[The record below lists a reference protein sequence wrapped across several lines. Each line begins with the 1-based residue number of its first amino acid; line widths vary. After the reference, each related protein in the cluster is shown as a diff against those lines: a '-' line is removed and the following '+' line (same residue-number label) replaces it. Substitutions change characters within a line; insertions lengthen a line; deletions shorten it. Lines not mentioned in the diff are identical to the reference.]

1 MELSLSKL
9 SSVELDKLPVRKHN
23 TVKICGLF
31 SSPRC
36 PLLSFVFAFC
46 AWQHRQQGRGNK
58 RRKATKSGP
67 RRFKVTV
74 QLATIGNIPNGFR
87 HTHPPPSNIR
97 TYKNKEKGKK
107 KNWKFFLFF
116 LKGNDSDQFFRSLT
130 PLPVISIL
138 LLELLHSVDKRLP
151 ARTHNTYTREEK
163 NEEKTK
169 QKEKFGVR
177 SRRRR
182 RPTDKTHTPST
193 ESVDYRDCAVW
204 REWGWAAAA
213 GFG

>member
-1 MELSLSKL
+1 
-9 SSVELDKLPVRKHN
+9 N
-23 TVKICGLF
+23 T
-31 SSPRC
+31 
-36 PLLSFVFAFC
+36 
-46 AWQHRQQGRGNK
+46 QQERGNK

-87 HTHPPPSNIR
+87 HTHPH
-97 TYKNKEKGKK
+97 TYKNKGKGKK
-107 KNWKFFLFF
+107 EKNNRNFLFF

-151 ARTHNTYTREEK
+151 ARERQHKSNVHTRGKKKKFE
-163 NEEKTK
+163 
-169 QKEKFGVR
+169 KEKEIKNKKGNERFGVR

-182 RPTDKTHTPST
+182 PTDKIPVGRILTT
-193 ESVDYRDCAVW
+193 RDV
-204 REWGWAAAA
+204 G
-213 GFG
+213 GK

>member
-31 SSPRC
+31 SSPRS

-87 HTHPPPSNIR
+87 HTHPPPSLKYTHIKIKTR
-97 TYKNKEKGKK
+97 EKRKTE
-107 KNWKFFLFF
+107 NSFFFF

-151 ARTHNTYTREEK
+151 ARERQHTHNTYTREEK
-163 NEEKTK
+163 NEEKKNKTK
-169 QKEKFGVR
+169 RKSSASDHDDDDAQLTR
-177 SRRRR
+177 PTHR
-182 RPTDKTHTPST
+182 RPNLST
-193 ESVDYRDCAVW
+193 TGTVRCGG
-204 REWGWAAAA
+204 RE
-213 GFG
+213 